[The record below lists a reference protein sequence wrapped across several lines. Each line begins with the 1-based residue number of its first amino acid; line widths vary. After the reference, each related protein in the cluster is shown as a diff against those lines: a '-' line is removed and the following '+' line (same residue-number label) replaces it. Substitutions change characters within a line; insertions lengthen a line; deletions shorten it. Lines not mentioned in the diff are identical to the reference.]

1 MGAPRGAYLGD
12 RGRFAL
18 LWRPCSPG
26 PAPPALVAPVDPP
39 SSWPA
44 KAASGYVYRSPP
56 ADPMPASLRSGHSN
70 PGRRSWAFS
79 PTLRSN
85 RRASGRRRNSSERAH
100 RAPAHRD
107 LQRVT
112 VGRRPTRQGQWHAK
126 PGDLTTPSRRERP
139 LFSVSF
145 CVTWVQVLDQRARS
159 IGAFGQFALT
169 DGARRPEAFW
179 SAAMDLDE
187 LCMGPFDRIGRR
199 HALDGLRVHVDD
211 DVLGLHLG
219 CILIGRPSIAPQ
231 PPGHRNLLE
240 RC

>member
-1 MGAPRGAYLGD
+1 MGAPRRAYLGD

-26 PAPPALVAPVDPP
+26 PGGTRRSAIMMAGQGCQRLCIPFP
-39 SSWPA
+39 SSRP
-44 KAASGYVYRSPP
+44 K
-56 ADPMPASLRSGHSN
+56 PASLRSGHSN

-79 PTLRSN
+79 PTVRSN

-107 LQRVT
+107 LQRAT
-112 VGRRPTRQGQWHAK
+112 VGRRPTRQGHWHAK